1 MTRDPNDPRGGHSVR
16 QYTCPWCGVASVLTQ
31 QAFNCPACGADID
44 VRAVVDHAGW
54 YEMPAIHDM
63 ARLQIGQ
70 SHCQIEGTYV
80 PVADFNLVAPD
91 HVYFNH
97 HVLLWKDPS
106 VALRNMSLSGWWK
119 RLFAGLPLV
128 MAEAH

>member
-1 MTRDPNDPRGGHSVR
+1 
-16 QYTCPWCGVASVLTQ
+16 
-31 QAFNCPACGADID
+31 
-44 VRAVVDHAGW
+44 
-54 YEMPAIHDM
+54 MPAIHDM

-128 MAEAH
+128 MAEAHGPGHVAFSRDGPGDVLALAPQAGPSADAR